1 MANTIT
7 LLRFPLL
14 FIYVALLYYGNF
26 TVRLWC
32 VPFILLIILMDS
44 VDGIIARARGETSL
58 LGSALD
64 IATDRTLEVMLWVV
78 FAHLRLIPVIVP
90 LIFIV
95 RGTTV
100 DAIRAVGMSSGKPPF
115 EQVRSSI
122 SRFLVASRF
131 MRSSFGFIKAMAF
144 ALLTADLALHTP
156 NAPWAS
162 WQQPIH
168 VLALAFTW
176 AAVLWSLARGIPV
189 LAEGVSL
196 LKEPPQGAA
205 H

>member
-26 TVRLWC
+26 TIRIWC
-32 VPFILLIILMDS
+32 VPFILLIILMDT
-44 VDGIIARARGETSL
+44 VDGIVARARGETSL

-78 FAHLRLIPVIVP
+78 FSDLRLISVLVP

-115 EQVRSSI
+115 EQVQAPI

-131 MRSSFGFIKAMAF
+131 MRSSYGFIKASAF

-162 WQQPIH
+162 WHHPIH
-168 VLALAFTW
+168 LLARIFTW

-189 LAEGVSL
+189 LVEGGNL
-196 LKEPPQGAA
+196 LKVPPQGTA

>member
-26 TVRLWC
+26 TVRIWC

-44 VDGIIARARGETSL
+44 LDGIIARARGETSL

-78 FAHLRLIPVIVP
+78 FAHLGLIPVLVP
-90 LIFIV
+90 LVFIV

-100 DAIRAVGMSSGKPPF
+100 DAVRAVGMSSGKPPF
-115 EQVRSSI
+115 EQVRSPI

-131 MRSSFGFIKAMAF
+131 MRSSFGFIKATAF
-144 ALLTADLALHTP
+144 ALLTADLAFHTP
-156 NAPWAS
+156 NAPLGPWH
-162 WQQPIH
+162 QPVH
-168 VLALAFTW
+168 TLALVFTW
-176 AAVLWSLARGIPV
+176 AAVIWSLARGIPV
-189 LAEGVSL
+189 LVEGVAL
-196 LKEPPQGAA
+196 LKEPPQGVG